1 MARIN
6 LSDIEGYD
14 KLSVEEKLKALEG
27 YDFKVDDSKYVSKA
41 MFDKI
46 ASELAAKKKELE
58 AHLSEEEKK
67 ALEAKAAAEKLQA
80 DYSAMKSELELMKN
94 KAQLLALGYEEKL
107 AEDTA
112 KAMVE
117 GDNAKVFANQQL
129 QFKAME
135 EKIRAD
141 ILKSAPAPSG
151 GGVNKTMTK
160 EEFQKLSVEERA
172 RIAQNEPE
180 TYKAIYGN

>member
-6 LSDIEGYD
+6 VNDIDGYE
-14 KLSVEEKLKALEG
+14 KMSVEEKLKALEG
-27 YDFKVDDSKYVSKA
+27 YDFKIDESKYVSKA
-41 MFDKI
+41 TFDKT

-58 AHLSEEEKK
+58 AHLSDEEKK
-67 ALEAKAAAEKLQA
+67 ALEAKTAAERMQA
-80 DYSAMKSELELMKN
+80 EYDAMKAELGVIKN
-94 KAQLLALGYEEKL
+94 KAQLLTLGYDEKL

-129 QFKAME
+129 HIKAME

-151 GGVNKTMTK
+151 GGVKKTMTRD
-160 EEFQKLSVEERA
+160 EFMKLSMEERA
-172 RIAQNEPE
+172 RIAQTEPE
-180 TYKAIYGN
+180 IYNAIYGN